1 MREILFKARR
11 LDNGEW
17 VEGYYVG
24 KRDPLIDVEYAF
36 ILSQNKGESFAT
48 WHKVDPATVC
58 QFTGLTDKNGVKIF
72 EEDKCVFQSEVD
84 GEETEYVVFW
94 YEDDCSF
101 SVRDKEFGAVD
112 VLDTFF
118 SERCT
123 VSGNL
128 HDEVT
133 P

>member
-1 MREILFKARR
+1 MREILFKAKR

-17 VEGYYVG
+17 VHGSFVTYKSMAEGC
-24 KRDPLIDVEYAF
+24 DMHI
-36 ILSQNKGESFAT
+36 I
-48 WHKVDPATVC
+48 VDGDGNIYGVDRKTLC
-58 QFTGLTDKNGVKIF
+58 QYTGLPDKNGVKIF
-72 EEDKCVFQSEVD
+72 DGDKCTFKSEVD
-84 GEETEYVVFW
+84 GEETEYIAFW
-94 YEDDCSF
+94 DDDDCSF

-123 VSGNL
+123 VSGNI